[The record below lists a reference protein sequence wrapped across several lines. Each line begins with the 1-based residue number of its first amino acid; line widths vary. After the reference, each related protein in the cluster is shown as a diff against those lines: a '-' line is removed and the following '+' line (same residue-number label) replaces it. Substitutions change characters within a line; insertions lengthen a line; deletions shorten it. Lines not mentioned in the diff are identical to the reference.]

1 MSDSNDQRPPYPGGI
16 PSQQAPVQPGAQ
28 QPTDAQPA
36 AAQDNGWYAAAQAR
50 AQARAAGDAARPNT
64 AQPGAPAQP
73 GATAQAAPQAAHA
86 AAQQPLGATQR
97 QAYVPPVPP
106 QAPGVPGAGAPE
118 LERPKR
124 RHPAVKAALLGLLGG
139 VVGAGALVAALH
151 FAGVIGNNTTITT
164 SGGGSSQS
172 ITINPSDDSTTLA
185 SAVAAKALPSVVSI
199 NVTTSDAEGVGSG
212 VTLDTDGNILTNY
225 HVVEGA
231 QTISVSA
238 GGNSYDATVV
248 GTDESSDLAVIK
260 IDPGSNK
267 LTPIEVGDSSSL
279 QVGDWV
285 MSIGS
290 PFGLE
295 QSVST
300 GIVSS
305 LYRSTMLQGSS
316 GNTIYTNLIQTDA
329 AINPGNS
336 GGALVNERGQL
347 VGINSIIESASGSS
361 SGVGFAIPGNYA
373 VEVAKT
379 IISGQ
384 TVKHAYLGGSFQT
397 VTAQN
402 ARRNNLSVNQ
412 GAYVAEVTSGSPA
425 DQAGIK
431 QGDIITAIDDQEIT
445 SSDGVVLAVRSHN
458 VGDTVQVKLMRG
470 SQEMTVSVTL
480 GSDEALQSQQDDQS
494 SSQGSLLERHLKQY
508 GYGNGSG
515 SDSGSGPTGRGGSL
529 GGSSYD
535 DSSTGSASTSAEA
548 AA

>member
-118 LERPKR
+118 PERPKR

-238 GGNSYDATVV
+238 GGNTYDATVV

-336 GGALVNERGQL
+336 GGALVNEQGQL

-515 SDSGSGPTGRGGSL
+515 SDSGSGSTGRGGSL